1 VSHQITPV
9 TGNDDPRHAPMT
21 STILSSLQSQ
31 RNVSRTQT
39 SRPPRRPGHTTDHGA
54 TELGFNSAEPAT
66 PLQGSGPGAALPATL
81 LQGSSTSPS
90 STLAHSYTP
99 KCTAGSPPCT
109 YKRRCLG
116 PSQGRFL
123 KAHLYGS
130 PNINKKHFRANLLS
144 TTLDLSRDLGS
155 IPSLAKLV
163 SPTTSTPMQDNISLI
178 LPLLEVGPS

>member
-21 STILSSLQSQ
+21 STVLSSLQSQ

-39 SRPPRRPGHTTDHGA
+39 SRPPRRPGHTAGHGA
-54 TELGFNSAEPAT
+54 TELGFNSAKPAA
-66 PLQGSGPGAALPATL
+66 PLQGLGPWATPPATL
-81 LQGSSTSPS
+81 IQGSSTFPP

-99 KCTAGSPPCT
+99 ICIAGSPPCT
-109 YKRRCLG
+109 YKRRCPG
-116 PSQGRFL
+116 PSQGKLWRL
-123 KAHLYGS
+123 TQRQQ
-130 PNINKKHFRANLLS
+130 KHFRANLLF

-155 IPSLAKLV
+155 VPSLAKLV
-163 SPTTSTPMQDNISLI
+163 SPTTSTPVQDNIRLI